1 MEAKNADDLSS
12 PSSAKRK
19 LAEAKQKDEK
29 YEADDLRKMISQKL
43 VAGAVKSVVDEM
55 VIRTGIEEKLVHK

>member
-1 MEAKNADDLSS
+1 MEAKNAEDLSS
-12 PSSAKRK
+12 PSATKRK

-43 VAGAVKSVVDEM
+43 VAGALQSAIDEM
-55 VIRTGIEEKLVHK
+55 VIRTGIE